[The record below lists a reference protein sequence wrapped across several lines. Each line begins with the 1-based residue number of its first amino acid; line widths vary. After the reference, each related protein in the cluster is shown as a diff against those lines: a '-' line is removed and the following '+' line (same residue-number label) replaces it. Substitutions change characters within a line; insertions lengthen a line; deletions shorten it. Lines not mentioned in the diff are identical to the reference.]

1 MCICV
6 CICANNMQILGFG
19 GWGGLGVGGDT
30 IGGVWG
36 SGDRAHICTD
46 VHVCACMQVD
56 VDIDLGLDIDMVP
69 E

>member
-1 MCICV
+1 M
-6 CICANNMQILGFG
+6 
-19 GWGGLGVGGDT
+19 GGDT
-30 IGGVWG
+30 IGGVWR